1 MRKLVF
7 VVDRMSKGGAE
18 RVVAALANE
27 FTTRGI
33 EVHILTWLPR
43 EENEYFLLDG
53 IIRHSFEPLHTKRVL
68 IIYDKI
74 RYYKDTI
81 DIINPD
87 CVLCLGTPRT
97 AVLLSIALKK
107 RNMPLIISERNDPN
121 RYPSEKIIKKMRDIA
136 YSQADGIVFQ
146 TKGARDY
153 FEDKIAENSTII
165 VNPITGHLPE
175 YYNGIREKRIVN
187 FCRIEAQKNIKLLID
202 AFELLQKRMQGYVLD
217 IFGEGEEKERLIKY
231 VKDKKLSELIQFKG
245 YSNDIYKEIN
255 KCSLFVS
262 SSDYEGISNS
272 MLEAMALGL
281 PVICTDCPPGGAKT
295 VIETGQNGIL
305 VPVGDVKKLADAMFN
320 VLSDNKLKRTLSKNA
335 VEIRQKL
342 DVTNIADKWE
352 KYIQEKIDEYKVEE
366 KIDEY

>member
-81 DIINPD
+81 GIINPD
-87 CVLCLGTPRT
+87 CVLCLG
-97 AVLLSIALKK
+97 
-107 RNMPLIISERNDPN
+107 
-121 RYPSEKIIKKMRDIA
+121 
-136 YSQADGIVFQ
+136 
-146 TKGARDY
+146 
-153 FEDKIAENSTII
+153 
-165 VNPITGHLPE
+165 TGHLPE

-262 SSDYEGISNS
+262 SSDYEGLSNS

-305 VPVGDVKKLADAMFN
+305 VPVGDVQKLADAMFN

-335 VEIRQKL
+335 VEIRQRL
-342 DVTNIADKWE
+342 DVKNIADKWE
-352 KYIQEKIDEYKVEE
+352 KYIEEKIDEYKE
-366 KIDEY
+366 KN